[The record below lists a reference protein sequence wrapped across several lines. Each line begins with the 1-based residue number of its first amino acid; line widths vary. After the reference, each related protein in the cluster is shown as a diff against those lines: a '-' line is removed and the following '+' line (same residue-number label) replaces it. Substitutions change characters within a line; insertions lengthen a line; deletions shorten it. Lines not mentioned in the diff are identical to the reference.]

1 MGATSYAI
9 VNKIV
14 KEGFTVNR
22 RSRLIPGI
30 PLSEFTYSLYNPS
43 DTLNP
48 VSVVFR
54 ELGGGNYR
62 AEFTP
67 NTVGDW
73 YLVVYHPR
81 YFPWG
86 KANGIKVQ
94 PNDIE
99 IARKFLTNKQTL
111 EKDTDDHF
119 VQTIY
124 DDDETTPIQVND
136 LTCDEDTE
144 TRDPR

>member
-1 MGATSYAI
+1 MGASYAV
-9 VNKIV
+9 VNKLV
-14 KEGFTVNR
+14 QEGFTVNR
-22 RSRLIPGI
+22 RRRLITGI
-30 PLSEFTYSLYNPS
+30 PISEFTYTLYDPTDALS
-43 DTLNP
+43 AI
-48 VSVVFR
+48 SVTIN
-54 ELGGGNYR
+54 ELGSGNYR

-67 NTVGDW
+67 DVVGDW

-99 IARKFLTNKQTL
+99 ITRKVLTNKQTL
-111 EKDTDDHF
+111 ERDTDDHY
-119 VQTIY
+119 VQTIF
-124 DDDETTPIQVND
+124 DDDETTPILTND
-136 LTCDEDTE
+136 LTCDDDTE